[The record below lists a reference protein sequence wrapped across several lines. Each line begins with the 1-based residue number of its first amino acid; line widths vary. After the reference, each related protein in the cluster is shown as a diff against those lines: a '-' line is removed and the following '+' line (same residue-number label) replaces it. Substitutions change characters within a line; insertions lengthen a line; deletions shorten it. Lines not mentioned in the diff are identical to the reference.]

1 MNVIEGM
8 YLFNYYILVKTDEI
22 VTVKLMLYIRE
33 HISLRVATIKS
44 LVTLRSLRRQP
55 QRPRYQSY

>member
-8 YLFNYYILVKTDEI
+8 YPFNCDILVKTDEI

-33 HISLRVATIKS
+33 RISLDVATIKS
-44 LVTLRSLRRQP
+44 LVTQRSLRRQP